1 MNRSDRVPLEI
12 SLQQSEQS
20 GRPIYANVTVV
31 QRDQG
36 LIVVDFGFY
45 DPRAL
50 QALLKVSQTQTG
62 SKISNAIDANLSRRI
77 ILNGEAASQLAHQ
90 LNQLLAKDEVIKKQV
105 DERITMDTPPRLGKK
120 SDSDQTNH
128 IVENPKSGFR
138 FPWSKK

>member
-1 MNRSDRVPLEI
+1 MNQSDRLPLEI
-12 SLQQSEQS
+12 SLQQSERS
-20 GRPIYANVTVV
+20 GKPIYANVTVV

-62 SKISNAIDANLSRRI
+62 SKISDAIDANLSRRI
-77 ILNGEAASQLAHQ
+77 ILNGEAAGQLAHQ
-90 LNQLLAKDEVIKKQV
+90 LNQLLARDGVIKEQM
-105 DERITMDTPPRLGKK
+105 DEQITTNTPPSSVQK
-120 SDSDQTNH
+120 SDPDQANH
-128 IVENPKSGFR
+128 IVENQKSRFR